1 MKNTINPKD
10 PIRNEIGLCQSQA
23 NSVGEVHDSLS
34 KYDFM
39 TYPDAIPEEVFVY
52 FSSQVDM
59 KQVTQKELILNMHFM
74 NKHF

>member
-1 MKNTINPKD
+1 MNPKD
-10 PIRNEIGLCQSQA
+10 PIRNEVGSQEIGSEA
-23 NSVGEVHDSLS
+23 NDSLS

-59 KQVTQKELILNMHFM
+59 KQVTQKELFLNMHFM